1 MIRAWR
7 RDLEIILTS
16 EKLHK
21 SLSFGTN
28 WKKGENDFTISV
40 RGTKYLSTL
49 KDNFTIDIEN
59 LTYSE
64 VVQLIDGEYYDVEI
78 KAGYKDIGA
87 QTIFKG
93 GVQYISNILGDR
105 KSNTV
110 KIFCANRLVAKFG
123 QSKINLTLNS
133 GINMY
138 GALNTINRRC
148 GMGNVKISDDLKN
161 RIIKD
166 TTTIQT
172 NFANF
177 LDNFTKNNNLV
188 INGDSSLLNTEYNL
202 WSPRSQ
208 EKIIELRN
216 DTFVLT
222 GGYPTFNS
230 EGAHLMLIPTYNF
243 MPGDIIKLDN
253 SILDLGISSSS
264 EISSN
269 AAYYLDNEG
278 KYYITQI
285 DYDLNNRDNN
295 FQLSILAKSYTYYKQ
310 LQTLKR

>member
-1 MIRAWR
+1 MIRAWK

-16 EKLHK
+16 QKLHK
-21 SLSFGTN
+21 SLTFGTN
-28 WKKGENDFTISV
+28 WKKGENDFTIRVS
-40 RGTKYLSTL
+40 GHKYLASM

-110 KIFCANRLVAKFG
+110 KIFCANKLVAKFG

-138 GALNTINRRC
+138 GALSTINKRV
-148 GMGNVKISDDLKN
+148 GLGNVKISSELKQ

-166 TTTIQT
+166 TTTVRT

-177 LDNFTKNNNLV
+177 LDNFTKNNNLI
-188 INGDSSLLNTEYNL
+188 INADSSLNTDYNL

-208 EKIIELRN
+208 EKIIVLR
-216 DTFVLT
+216 DDAFVLT

-269 AAYYLDNEG
+269 AAYYLDNDG
-278 KYYITQI
+278 KYYITEI
-285 DYDLNNRDNN
+285 SYDLNNRNSN

-310 LQTLKR
+310 LQNLAR